1 MHRRKRN
8 EAEYIILLFCAL
20 LATVLVPFTVLRVQ
34 SGEYAVAALDLA
46 LIVVMVWL
54 FIYVYK
60 TGDVKLSGYVTACVF
75 VAGTVTTIYLKGGD
89 QIHWA
94 YPAFVVIFYF
104 LRPETALLISCLSI
118 FSIIPALQTE
128 YTFLEM
134 LKVLMTLLV
143 NVACAFMFT
152 KIMGNQRRELKR
164 RSMKDPLTQVGN
176 RSAMDIEITK
186 VFDACI
192 SGHKSMCAM
201 MVDVDHFKRINDSF
215 GHQVGDKVIVR
226 IAEFLEQKMLITRSV
241 YRYGGEEFFVLL
253 RDMNQEDARQ
263 FAESLRIEVENT
275 TFCEEVRFTISIGIS
290 ELQPDKS
297 PRQWI
302 EQADQALYQA
312 KHSGRNCVVI
322 FQEKDENTDVK
333 VVNP

>member
-1 MHRRKRN
+1 MRRRKRA

-20 LATVLVPFTVLRVQ
+20 LAAVMIPFAVLRFR
-34 SGEYAVAALDLA
+34 SAEYWVAALDSFLIMAMVA
-46 LIVVMVWL
+46 LFV
-54 FIYVYK
+54 YTYK
-60 TGDVKLSGYVTACVF
+60 TGNAKLSGYFTAAVF
-75 VAGTVTTIYLKGGD
+75 VVGTVTTIYLKGGE

-94 YPAFVVIFYF
+94 YPSFVVIFYF

-118 FSIIPALQTE
+118 FSILPALQSE

-152 KIMGNQRRELKR
+152 KIMGDQRRELKR

-176 RSAMDIEITK
+176 RGAMDIEITK
-186 VFDACI
+186 VFEACVNE
-192 SGHKSMCAM
+192 HKSMCAM

-215 GHQVGDKVIVR
+215 GHQTGDDVIVS
-226 IAEFLEQKMLITRSV
+226 IAEFLEEKMLITRSV

-253 RDMNQEDARQ
+253 RDMSVDNARV
-263 FAESLRIEVENT
+263 FAESLRVEVEST
-275 TFCEEVRFTISIGIS
+275 TFCEEVKFTISIGIS
-290 ELQPDKS
+290 ELQPGKS
-297 PRQWI
+297 TKQWI

-312 KHSGRNCVVI
+312 KHSGRNCVVVYR
-322 FQEKDENTDVK
+322 EEDG
-333 VVNP
+333 